1 VQGERHAQDRPDLAE
16 AVRSGRMKLSEA
28 LVEKL
33 FSGTAPEQQ
42 RDTALHRYPQGGAIS
57 IDEAPPAEAPK
68 AIRIRV
74 VPPAIAG
81 QIQQCGQ
88 IAGHQVLSSPST
100 PEH

>member
-1 VQGERHAQDRPDLAE
+1 MLHACRERLAISPS
-16 AVRSGRMKLSEA
+16 AWISNSEA

-33 FSGTAPEQQ
+33 FSGTTPEQQ

-68 AIRIRV
+68 AVRIRV

-81 QIQQCGQ
+81 QIQQ
-88 IAGHQVLSSPST
+88 
-100 PEH
+100 